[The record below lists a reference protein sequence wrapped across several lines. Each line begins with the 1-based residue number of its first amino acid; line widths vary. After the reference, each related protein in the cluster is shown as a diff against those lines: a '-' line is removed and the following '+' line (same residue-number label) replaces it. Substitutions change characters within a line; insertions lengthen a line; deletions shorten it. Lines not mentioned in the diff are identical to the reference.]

1 MRCGLSA
8 TTCGSSG
15 PYGAMGTAT
24 PWCKPCH
31 RRLPLPD
38 LVGRCP
44 GRTVRWNNNDFKWEV
59 WNNSGNVFFRNK
71 STGMCLDD
79 SRTYGLQVIGCNYGV
94 WQQWR

>member
-1 MRCGLSA
+1 M
-8 TTCGSSG
+8 
-15 PYGAMGTAT
+15 
-24 PWCKPCH
+24 
-31 RRLPLPD
+31 
-38 LVGRCP
+38 
-44 GRTVRWNNNDFKWEV
+44 RWNNNDFKWEV